1 MTGGCEGLR
10 VLGEAPLRP
19 CAKSSNLERNSPG
32 ECIMIEPAGAKMLLP
47 AKMRKP
53 LPIAATSVRD
63 IRARHGSGG
72 EDRGA
77 ELGMQHRDRRDAE
90 RRVASCGI
98 WSR

>member
-1 MTGGCEGLR
+1 MREELE
-10 VLGEAPLRP
+10 LGEELARGMHDDFEL
-19 CAKSSNLERNSPG
+19 
-32 ECIMIEPAGAKMLLP
+32 AGAKMLLP